1 MKVVFASTPDQQEE
15 ITELIKRLYFE
26 VFPNYFTDQQISEF
40 QKQNILHLS
49 TSQFEKLDTLKDA
62 YQVLASLQTLIHIL
76 QSEDLGDQYMETFYK
91 NTSILGE
98 YGLYFPFEFAEFIE
112 CKETR
117 NDSLSIHTKVANE
130 LLV

>member
-15 ITELIKRLYFE
+15 IMELIKRLYYE

-49 TSQFEKLDTLKDA
+49 SSQFEKLDTLKDA
-62 YQVLASLQTLIHIL
+62 YQVLASLQTLILIL
-76 QSEDLGDQYMETFYK
+76 QSEDLDDQYMETFYK
-91 NTSILGE
+91 NTSILEE
-98 YGLYFPFEFAEFIE
+98 YGLSFPFEFSQFVEW
-112 CKETR
+112 KETKD
-117 NDSLSIHTKVANE
+117 DSLSIHTKVANE